1 MFDILELNKK
11 LLPELR
17 EIAKELQIKRVE
29 SLKKQDLIYKILD
42 QQAISI
48 VPTPLKKVEPKKVL
62 IASSSPA
69 EVSSTEEVNDKPRLR
84 ERIKIKEQGSGKEP
98 EKTKEPEGKQAN
110 QEERKRVFPRIKFLE
125 KKSFVKN
132 DLLDTEALNV
142 DTND

>member
-48 VPTPLKKVEPKKVL
+48 IPTPPKKVEPKKVL

-69 EVSSTEEVNDKPRLR
+69 ELSSKDETSDKPRLR
-84 ERIKIKEQGSGKEP
+84 ERIKVKDQGAVKEP
-98 EKTKEPEGKQAN
+98 DKTKEPDGKPVN
-110 QEERKRVFPRIKFLE
+110 QEERKECFHGLNSL
-125 KKSFVKN
+125 KKSRI
-132 DLLDTEALNV
+132 
-142 DTND
+142 